1 MKMPERKERSDLYQ
15 CGTGG
20 EVWMEKSE
28 PEEKAWVKTFGIG
41 GKALGDVSGAGAHAG
56 YPFHP

>member
-15 CGTGG
+15 YGTGG
-20 EVWMEKSE
+20 EVWMEKFE

-41 GKALGDVSGAGAHAG
+41 GKASGKVSGAG
-56 YPFHP
+56 PFHP